1 MTRPISDLDVPLPRL
16 EQQIRDLVE
25 RQRAATAADRSAAR
39 LRAFLTPTDVTAT
52 PEEGK

>member
-1 MTRPISDLDVPLPRL
+1 MTVDMSRLDVPLPRL
-16 EQQIRDLVE
+16 ERRIRDLVA